1 MVTLKVSN
9 EKCTGCRACEVACS
23 YHHDEGI
30 FNPRAASLQVC
41 RNEKEGKFSIIL
53 YGDMPE
59 EKREGRFPC
68 DLCKDEPQPL
78 CVRYC
83 RPKAIAIEEIEQ
95 R

>member
-1 MVTLKVSN
+1 MFKVSN

-41 RNEKEGKFSIIL
+41 RSEKEGKFFIIL
-53 YGDMPE
+53 YSDMPE

-68 DLCKDEPQPL
+68 DLCEGEPQPL
-78 CVRYC
+78 CIKHC
-83 RPKAIAIEEIEQ
+83 RPNAITVDGIEQ